1 MEDKITITVSDNGFI
16 NCDKQNMTEN
26 DRESNCYSRKMTAAT
41 AYGVVTFLSLYMKR
55 YVM

>member
-1 MEDKITITVSDNGFI
+1 MEDTITITVSDNGFI

-26 DRESNCYSRKMTAAT
+26 DRESNCHTRKMTSAT
-41 AYGVVTFLSLYMKR
+41 ADGVVTFLSLYMKR

>member
-1 MEDKITITVSDNGFI
+1 MEDTITITVSDNGFI

-26 DRESNCYSRKMTAAT
+26 DRESNCHTRKMTAAT

>member
-16 NCDKQNMTEN
+16 NWDKQIMTEN
-26 DRESNCYSRKMTAAT
+26 DRESNCYIRKMTGAT